1 MDLWYS
7 SAMDSSLQVHTLAL
21 RMANAYL
28 LEFPSG
34 LLLVDTGAPGSARI
48 VLRSMQEIERDDLRL
63 IYITHAHY
71 DHYGSAAELR
81 RLTGASLAVHP
92 GDAAA
97 MAAGLSPL
105 GSARGRGRPVQA
117 FTRLFSPWL
126 RLTPAPP
133 DLSLA
138 GGQDLASLGFPAT
151 IIHTPG
157 HTPGSSC
164 LLVMDRLAFV
174 GDLLSTSR
182 RPHLQRYYAS
192 DWNQLP
198 GSLARLQALHPELV
212 YPGHGNHP
220 LDGASLQRLR
230 AE

>member
-1 MDLWYS
+1 
-7 SAMDSSLQVHTLAL
+7 MDSSLHVHTLAL

-48 VLRSMQEIERDDLRL
+48 VLRSMQEIERKDLRL

-117 FTRLFSPWL
+117 F
-126 RLTPAPP
+126 APP
-133 DLSLA
+133 DLSMA

-198 GSLARLQALHPELV
+198 GSLARVQALHPELV
-212 YPGHGNHP
+212 YPGHGNLP

-230 AE
+230 AA